1 MAFNP
6 LSEKGI
12 PLDRQLRNWAEL
24 NVQPVDKM
32 ASPAYTRCR
41 IIVMNGAEM
50 EAIWFSHHFARHA
63 PDIELK
69 RQLAATRRI
78 EAQQQKAC
86 NWLLPGDSSP
96 LETTI
101 SYEQVAVDLTAW
113 IARHEPDPYAR
124 KCYEFGL
131 LEDFD
136 HLYRYANLL
145 DMLEGKKAQDIV
157 QQLTEITPGRPT
169 NLEHRHP
176 FDEIRK
182 PLDRNK
188 CDPRSMLH
196 ALTIV
201 AAEQQTM
208 NFYNN
213 IGSLPTE
220 PIARGLYQ
228 EIALIEEQ
236 HVTHYESMLDAGAS
250 WAEMLVLHEYN
261 ECYLYYSFL
270 QHEEDPRVKRIWET
284 HLAMEIE
291 HLRLACELMKK
302 LDRRDP
308 AEILPKEIPETVTFE
323 SNKEYVRSVL
333 AAQTNLT
340 ADGTEFVPMD
350 SLAKDHRWHQYRSQ
364 VNGDDTQTPSELVI
378 NRHREA
384 KGDEYRLETD
394 GDHPVDWLRWKHAAE

>member
-1 MAFNP
+1 MAFDP

-24 NVQPVDKM
+24 NVEPVDKKK
-32 ASPAYTRCR
+32 SPAYTRCR
-41 IIVMNGAEM
+41 IITMNGAEM
-50 EAIWFSHHFARHA
+50 EAMWFSRNFARHTT
-63 PDIELK
+63 DIELK
-69 RQLAATRRI
+69 RQLAMTRRV
-78 EAQQQKAC
+78 EMQQQKVV
-86 NWLLPGDSSP
+86 NWLLPGDASP

-101 SYEQVAVDLTAW
+101 GYEQVAVDLTAW

-124 KCYEFGL
+124 QCYEFGL

-145 DMLEGKKAQDIV
+145 DMLEGKKAQEIV
-157 QQLTEITPGRPT
+157 QNLTEITPGRPT

-176 FDEIRK
+176 YDDIRR
-182 PLDRNK
+182 PLDRNTS
-188 CDPRSMLH
+188 DPRSLLH

-201 AAEQQTM
+201 AAEQQTL
-208 NFYNN
+208 NFYCN
-213 IGSLPTE
+213 IGNLPVE
-220 PIARGLYQ
+220 PLARSTYQ
-228 EIALIEEQ
+228 EIAMIEEQ
-236 HVTHYESMLDAGAS
+236 HVSHYESLLDAGAT

-261 ECYLYYSFL
+261 ECYLYYSFM
-270 QHEEDPRVKRIWET
+270 QHEDDPRIRQIWET
-284 HLAMEIE
+284 HLGMEIE

-308 AEILPKEIPETVTFE
+308 TEILPKEIPETVKFE

-333 AAQTNLT
+333 AGQVSLT
-340 ADGTEFVPMD
+340 ADGTDFVPMD
-350 SLAKDHRWHQYRSQ
+350 SLPKDHRWHWYRGQ
-364 VNGDDTQTPSELVI
+364 VNGDDTKTPTELVI